1 MKVGSVV
8 DLMTASI
15 LSTGGS
21 FNHVYAELVPRAD
34 AMEIAW
40 IALSAVSSVTILL
53 LARSVIN
60 GSSMIGTLAAAAA
73 FTASRFAIIVS
84 REPVSPRL
92 IRRRVLAKS
101 SRSRTMA
108 GMSYAVT

>member
-21 FNHVYAELVPRAD
+21 FSHVYAELVPRAD

-40 IALSAVSSVTILL
+40 IALSAVSSLTNLL
-53 LARSVIN
+53 PARAVMN
-60 GSSMIGTLAAAAA
+60 GSSLIGTLAAAAA

-84 REPVSPRL
+84 REPVSLGL
-92 IRRRVLAKS
+92 IRRTALATS
-101 SRSRTMA
+101 SRSRTMS
-108 GMSYAVT
+108 GILY